1 MANYYDTLGVAKSAT
16 GDEIKKA
23 FRKLAH
29 KYHPDKGGGD
39 EKKFK
44 EINEAYQVLSDKEKR
59 QQYDQFGQT
68 FSGNGNTGGSS
79 SGRQGPGFGGFSS
92 QDFDFGGFSAQGGP
106 ASGWEDIFSG
116 MFGSTGRARGHGRAG
131 SDIQVDV
138 EISFEEMVQ
147 GVKKNIRLR
156 KLSSCDVCHGTGG
169 KPGSSETACADCG
182 GSGQVRRA
190 VQTIFGT
197 FEQAI
202 VCERCLGR
210 GKIYKEKCAV
220 CHGTARLEKEEEL
233 SIDIPAGIDDGQ
245 TLSMRG
251 SGAAGEHGAPAGDLF
266 INVHIRPH
274 PFLKRRGDDIVSR
287 LDITFAQATLGDKV
301 SIETIEGEM
310 TMKIPAGTQPGEVF
324 RVRGKGVPHLG
335 RFGRGDQLVTIA
347 LIVPKKLSR
356 EEKELIEKLGKITKK

>member
-1 MANYYDTLGVAKSAT
+1 MANYYDTLGIAKGAT
-16 GDEIKKA
+16 DDEIKKA

-59 QQYDQFGQT
+59 RQYDQFGQT
-68 FSGNGNTGGSS
+68 FSGNGTGGGSR
-79 SGRQGPGFGGFSS
+79 SGSQGQGFGGFSS
-92 QDFDFGGFSAQGGP
+92 QGGAAEGFDFSGTGF
-106 ASGWEDIFSG
+106 EDIFSG
-116 MFGSTGRARGHGRAG
+116 MFGGGGRSRGHGRAG
-131 SDIQVDV
+131 NDIQVDT

-156 KLSSCDVCHGTGG
+156 KFSPCDVCHSTGG
-169 KPGSSETACADCG
+169 KPGSPESTCADCSG
-182 GSGQVRRA
+182 AGQVRRA

-197 FEQAI
+197 FEQAV
-202 VCERCLGR
+202 VCERCFGR
-210 GKIYKEKCAV
+210 GKVYQEKCAT
-220 CHGTARLEKEEEL
+220 CHGAARLEKETEIL
-233 SIDIPAGIDDGQ
+233 VDIPAGIDDGQ

-251 SGAAGEHGAPAGDLF
+251 AGAAGEHGAPSGDLF

-287 LDITFAQATLGDKV
+287 LDITFAQATLGDK
-301 SIETIEGEM
+301 IPIKTIDGEM

-335 RFGRGDQLVTIA
+335 RYGRGDQLVTIA

-356 EEKELIEKLGKITKK
+356 EEKELIEKLGKIAKQ